1 MEGGA
6 LLRSGQAKFLRG
18 KSGPVKP
25 GRRCFPGSLFRR
37 LLIQIPPLQLGSR
50 QLGRQLH
57 IPQIRIF
64 PEKAIL
70 QPLRHLLL
78 RHGLPAVGSRPA
90 AKHIPLHPPQI
101 PGQAKIHL
109 RRHRGLGVSPA
120 QDLPLRPGQ
129 NGQQHPLGH
138 AGTVQ
143 QCLRLHR
150 RSGHGHQ
157 LLDIPLSPRQSAGQY
172 QLLLGPGHGD
182 IKKPQLLRHHLPVH
196 LPGHRPA
203 GQGGILYHSLR
214 VQSLWPHPQPG
225 MKQHGLGLIGA
236 VELPGHAREKH
247 HRKLQPLGP
256 VDAHDAHPAR
266 PLLLPLDRGIFLLLQ
281 PLEVC
286 EKVKQALMAPLLKL
300 PGQLG
305 QQKQIAPPHLPFIQS
320 GIQPQ
325 QVRPVVKLP
334 QQPVAARIPR
344 LTAQPGQFRQKGL
357 HILSLI
363 QRKSGIKILLWRIK
377 ANLGQP
383 VGRERIDRRPQ
394 YGNKGHILPGVIN
407 DFQQ

>member
-1 MEGGA
+1 M
-6 LLRSGQAKFLRG
+6 
-18 KSGPVKP
+18 
-25 GRRCFPGSLFRR
+25 
-37 LLIQIPPLQLGSR
+37 
-50 QLGRQLH
+50 
-57 IPQIRIF
+57 
-64 PEKAIL
+64 
-70 QPLRHLLL
+70 
-78 RHGLPAVGSRPA
+78 
-90 AKHIPLHPPQI
+90 
-101 PGQAKIHL
+101 
-109 RRHRGLGVSPA
+109 
-120 QDLPLRPGQ
+120 
-129 NGQQHPLGH
+129 
-138 AGTVQ
+138 
-143 QCLRLHR
+143 
-150 RSGHGHQ
+150 
-157 LLDIPLSPRQSAGQY
+157 
-172 QLLLGPGHGD
+172 
-182 IKKPQLLRHHLPVH
+182 
-196 LPGHRPA
+196 
-203 GQGGILYHSLR
+203 
-214 VQSLWPHPQPG
+214 
-225 MKQHGLGLIGA
+225 
-236 VELPGHAREKH
+236 
-247 HRKLQPLGP
+247 
-256 VDAHDAHPAR
+256 DAHDAHPAR
-266 PLLLPLDRGIFLLLQ
+266 PLLLPLGRGIFLLLQ

-325 QVRPVVKLP
+325 QVHPVVKLP